1 MLGQV
6 SKSSVGILRQAAAMN
21 KGHKK
26 TELFWVVREVGYGCY
41 AMRCYAMSGEK
52 ILDAADIVQW
62 LLGVYVQETRVQ
74 NQTTRTSETR
84 REGESEER
92 VR

>member
-1 MLGQV
+1 
-6 SKSSVGILRQAAAMN
+6 
-21 KGHKK
+21 
-26 TELFWVVREVGYGCY
+26 
-41 AMRCYAMSGEK
+41 MSGEK